1 MDKINIREKKSRNFL
16 KYFLV
21 AFVFGL
27 LLYFNYFDGFFVTRG
42 EFLNAAAKVPSIR
55 NYGGDSPLTTV
66 KFFGSYGWAIVLG
79 FALVSWLVSLVLL
92 LVLKIARL
100 SKFKIANLVVLLLTY
115 GAVLGLAIEL
125 LFYEKRYAVASLGI
139 IYFAGGPLY
148 SASIGT
154 LIFIGLVFIIP
165 MLVRLFKKK
174 KTPPTNATPI
184 SKAEA
189 KEIPFQPAKP
199 EAASEP
205 TSNPVAKFA
214 VLLVLPLLAG
224 GCSLI
229 GGSEDL
235 ACLMNNDPHCY
246 QNVAVSEGDADVCA
260 KVKQPEQFKDMGSNP
275 PQDKCYLM
283 EAQNTGDLS
292 ACDKIKGGLMSYTK
306 EECILEASVANQDAS
321 GCQKLTGEDKANCVD
336 QLQPLMTADKVME
349 VDSQIQILQDELK
362 KGSDPNLEK
371 QLAGLQKKKDDM
383 LAIMSKDNKDN
394 YNFQSDPINKQIVQ
408 EWAANEVD
416 GATKDKIISINEKLK
431 AQGLAMTPAQFTAIK
446 EYYKYKNDPENN
458 IETMDDSKIV
468 KDRFGEKVGN
478 LVDKL
483 KFWNVK
489 DTPQEKQ
496 EDQQLR
502 FYERMMERQEGID
515 KGLSTK
521 EMNFENTEDAI
532 ADKVKD
538 KVVDMAKDKAIEE
551 IFGEETGQ
559 VVGATTLVLGEA
571 IDTVK
576 KEAQSSEFRGLVKAY
591 DDGMAEELSKF
602 GGNVD
607 KAHAEVVKKLSADPY
622 AYATGDSFAKY
633 GNLIANPECDG
644 SNPLCLKKDIFWKAM
659 KKSYKYQ
666 NPAPA
671 T

>member
-1 MDKINIREKKSRNFL
+1 MDAPNKSKQRNFL

-21 AFVFGL
+21 ALVFGL

-66 KFFGSYGWAIVLG
+66 KFFGTYGWAIVIG
-79 FALVSWLVSLVLL
+79 FALVSWLVSLALL
-92 LVLKIARL
+92 LVLKIFRL
-100 SKFKIANLVVLLLTY
+100 SKFKTANLVVLLLTY

-148 SASIGT
+148 SASICT
-154 LIFIGLVFIIP
+154 LVFIALIFIIP
-165 MLVRLFKKK
+165 MSVRLFKKK
-174 KTPPTNATPI
+174 KTPPTGPAPT

-189 KEIPFQPAKP
+189 KEIPAQPAKP
-199 EAASEP
+199 EVASEP
-205 TSNPVAKFA
+205 KPNPVAKFA
-214 VLLVLPLLAG
+214 ILLALPLLAG

-321 GCQKLTGEDKANCVD
+321 GCQKLTGADKASCISE
-336 QLQPLMTADKVME
+336 LQPLMTPDKVLE

-362 KGSDPNLEK
+362 KGGDPNLEK
-371 QLAGLQKKKDDM
+371 QLAGLQSKKNDI
-383 LAIMSKDNKDN
+383 LAVMSADNLAQYKI
-394 YNFQSDPINKQIVQ
+394 QSDPVNKQIIGDFAVG
-408 EWAANEVD
+408 D
-416 GATKDKIISINEKLK
+416 IDSATKNKMIAINENLK
-431 AQGLAMTPAQFTAIK
+431 NQGLAMTDEQYK
-446 EYYKYKNDPENN
+446 VMRDYYKYINDPENN

-468 KDRFGEKVGN
+468 KDRLGEKYHN

-483 KFWNVK
+483 KFWK
-489 DTPQEKQ
+489 TDDTAAEKSL
-496 EDQQLR
+496 DQQLR

-515 KGLSTK
+515 KGLTTR
-521 EMNFENTEDAI
+521 EMNYENTIEKI
-532 ADKVKD
+532 AEVATEKIHDE
-538 KVVDMAKDKAIEE
+538 AKDKIIEE
-551 IFGEETGQ
+551 LFGETAGKT
-559 VVGATTLVLGEA
+559 VGATTAVLGEA
-571 IDTVK
+571 IDEVQK
-576 KEAQSSEFRGLVKAY
+576 QAQSDEFRGLVKAY
-591 DDGMAEELSKF
+591 DNGMSEELHNF

-607 KAHAEVVKKLSADPY
+607 KAHEAVVKKLSADPY

-666 NPAPA
+666 NPAP
-671 T
+671 TT